1 MFVISYRAAHLDE
14 TAWVVGQ
21 SKLKV
26 VTIACVQHPAVSP
39 PDTQLAFGKV
49 HADEHSGDKGVE
61 GTTGSLRHVS
71 DIKFLNGPLS
81 PRAFQH
87 PLSLSILDRADKT
100 ETFGW
105 LNAPVF
111 LDQ

>member
-1 MFVISYRAAHLDE
+1 MFVISYRTVHLDE

-26 VTIACVQHPAVSP
+26 VTVRCVQHPPVPP
-39 PDTQLAFGKV
+39 PDPQLAFGKV

-61 GTTGSLRHVS
+61 GTTGSLRPVR
-71 DIKFLNGPLS
+71 DIEFLDGPLS
-81 PRAFQH
+81 PRTSQH
-87 PLSLSILDRADKT
+87 PLSFSIFDRADKT